1 MLPVFEYTDYRLFL
15 KDAFEA
21 RKQVHR
27 WFSYGVIAQ
36 KAGFKARDFLLRV
49 MRGERSLSAESARR
63 VAVAFDLG
71 KRESEYFLHLVEYN
85 QAKTDAQREQAW
97 MLLQASL
104 SRVRNPSAT
113 RILTD
118 LHREVMSRWHH
129 LAIRSLLEMAPDR
142 GDWDALGKRLHPPC
156 TGAMVRRSVK
166 LLEEAGLVLRGE
178 DGLWRPTDK
187 SVATPTEVQSLAL
200 RSFYRDC
207 LKLAGDSIEGVD
219 SGERNISGV
228 TVGISER
235 TYRTLVE
242 KLAALREEIA
252 RLADAD
258 LHADRVYQVNLLL
271 FPLARAK
278 DAT

>member
-15 KDAFEA
+15 KDAYQA
-21 RKQVHR
+21 RKLVHR

-63 VAVAFDLG
+63 VAAAFDLG
-71 KRESEYFLHLVEYN
+71 KRETEYFLHLVEYN
-85 QAKTDAQREQAW
+85 QAKTDAQKEQAW
-97 MLLQASL
+97 LLVQAAL
-104 SRVRNPSAT
+104 NRARNPSAT
-113 RILTD
+113 RLLTD

-129 LAIRSLLEMAPDR
+129 LAIRSLLEMAPSR

-156 TGAMVRRSVK
+156 TAAAVRRSVK
-166 LLEEAGLVLRGE
+166 LLEEAGLVAKGE
-178 DGLWRPTDK
+178 DGLWKPTDK
-187 SVATPTEVQSLAL
+187 SIATPTEVQSLAL

-207 LKLAGDSIEGVD
+207 LKLAGEAIEGVD
-219 SGERNISGV
+219 SSERNISGV

-235 TYRTLVE
+235 TYKVLVD
-242 KLAALREEIA
+242 KLAVLREEIA
-252 RLADAD
+252 RLADGD
-258 LHADRVYQVNLLL
+258 PQADRVYQVNLLL

-278 DAT
+278 EAT